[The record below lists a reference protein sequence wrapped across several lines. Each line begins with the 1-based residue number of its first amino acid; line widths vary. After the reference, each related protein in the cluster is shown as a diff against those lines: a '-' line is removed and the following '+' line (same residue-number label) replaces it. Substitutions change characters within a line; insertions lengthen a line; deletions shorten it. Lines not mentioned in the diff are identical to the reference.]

1 MKLLQFVKGLRA
13 EWFWLAGQI
22 RPACR
27 RLPTPVL
34 GSGFCTLTPHCTV
47 LFSYRQ
53 MICQPYNLC
62 GTINSPSASSP
73 LILLYCLMMRSE
85 INGFVY
91 FWKATSFNEN
101 RSVSVVSVFT
111 AVETVSL
118 MVEANFFI
126 LTWNLSWKMY
136 LPPRVEMAWAASTRE

>member
-118 MVEANFFI
+118 MVEANFFR